1 MTVEVVAKK
10 AHLHQNLKQMTI
22 KIDQTRTTADAV
34 TNPLKTVVATRAK
47 KVQTILNLVTKVED
61 VTLEAQRLEHR
72 VINLRKVGNNRKLLK
87 SLTTTG
93 NNSLNLRKS
102 NKEQTRTMETV
113 GPNLCRSRGKGP

>member
-10 AHLHQNLKQMTI
+10 AHLLQNLKQMTI
-22 KIDQTRTTADAV
+22 KIDQTRTTDV
-34 TNPLKTVVATRAK
+34 GTNPLKIVVATRAK
-47 KVQTILNLVTKVED
+47 KVQTIINLVTKVED
-61 VTLEAQRLEHR
+61 VTHEAQRLEHR

-93 NNSLNLRKS
+93 NSNLNLRKS